1 MSILSNRVHGIDMEF
16 LNDGVDKR
24 DEPSLDDGYD
34 IVEEEGDDVAWIYHK
49 YSEDIDPSS
58 LR

>member
-34 IVEEEGDDVAWIYHK
+34 VLTNVM
-49 YSEDIDPSS
+49 S
-58 LR
+58 LV